1 MPQPDD
7 ERRFTTARSTLL
19 VDRGMD
25 LFIRAGGILVIIAVF
40 GILLFILAQVLPL
53 FGGATVGGGQA
64 SRPTGVG
71 APVALLVDEWGS
83 LPITVDAQGRT
94 LAHHLPPND
103 PSGSVTKPVPA
114 KVDESRIDLGG
125 ARISAALSQ
134 VRSQR
139 LVLGTDD
146 GRVVVLGAEW
156 VDAGVVGKGMNTAG
170 RLVQQSADPFGVPGR
185 PIAALGYGDSGGDR
199 LLAVIQEVEGRR
211 VVTAQHAAAK
221 KLRGGKVKL
230 TLGPAV
236 DLSAKV
242 AGRADRLLVDDRA
255 ESVLVGNDHGE
266 LFWFVRHEDDFE
278 LRQTLR
284 PFGSLE
290 GSARLVAGFDYVY
303 GDVSLVAWNDQ
314 GLARK
319 FSLYLKPGEQL
330 RTFGQIME
338 WTGLPGTA
346 SAFAASQRNKSFLLA
361 GDGWIQVRHATSGT
375 LRWQGGAPGKAA
387 LASFNAKQSR
397 LLIADQ
403 YGAVRSLEFH
413 DEHPEA
419 GFAALFG
426 KVWYEGQAAPAFTWQ
441 STGGDDSEPKF
452 SMVPLI
458 FGTLKA
464 TLYAMLF
471 SVPIALLAAIY
482 TSEFMHPRLKAVI
495 KPVIE
500 IMAALPSVV
509 LGFLGALV
517 LAPYLAPR
525 IPSFLAAALII
536 PIAAIAAGW
545 FWSGL
550 PSRWRAMIRPGY
562 ETLAVLPLI
571 LLVGWV
577 AWNLGPAVERVFFSV
592 TMSDGSQVA
601 DFRLWWSNLVGG
613 SAGFVQGNSLIV
625 GLMMG
630 FAVIPIIFTIAED
643 SLANVPQTLRSGSL
657 ALGASRWQTAIRVVL
672 PTASPGIFSALMIG
686 LGRAIGETMIILM
699 AAGGTPIMDLNIFNG
714 LRSLAANLA
723 NELPEATKDD
733 THYRVLFLG
742 ALLLFALTFVINTIA
757 EVVRARLRDRYKT
770 V

>member
-1 MPQPDD
+1 MPPPDD
-7 ERRFTTARSTLL
+7 ERRFITSRSTLL

-25 LFIRAGGILVIIAVF
+25 LFIRAGGLLVIIAVF
-40 GILLFILAQVLPL
+40 GILIFILGQVLPL
-53 FGGATVGGGQA
+53 FGGASVHGGQV
-64 SRPTGVG
+64 SRPVG
-71 APVALLVDEWGS
+71 AGVPIALVVDEWGS
-83 LPITVDAQGRT
+83 LPITLDGEGRM
-94 LAHHLPPND
+94 LAHHLPPLD
-103 PSGSVTKPVPA
+103 PNGSRQRLPTV
-114 KVDESRIDLGG
+114 KVDETRLDLG
-125 ARISAALSQ
+125 SAKITTALSQ

-139 LVLGTDD
+139 VMLGTDD
-146 GRVVVLGAEW
+146 GRVLLLEAVW
-156 VDAGVVGKGMNTAG
+156 VDAGVVGKGMSTSG
-170 RLVQQSADPFGVPGR
+170 RLTQQSAEPIGVAGK
-185 PIAALGYGDSGGDR
+185 PILALGYGDSGDDR
-199 LLAVIQEVEGRR
+199 LLAVIQEVEGKR
-211 VVTAQHAAAK
+211 VVTARPSIK
-221 KLRGGKVKL
+221 KRGKMQAGN
-230 TLGPAV
+230 PV
-236 DLSAKV
+236 DLSPKIG
-242 AGRADRLLVDDRA
+242 GRAERLLVDDRG
-255 ESVLVGNDHGE
+255 ESVLVGNDAGE
-266 LFWFVRHEDDFE
+266 LYWFVKNDEEFE

-284 PFGSLE
+284 PFGGLE
-290 GSARLVAGFDYVY
+290 GSGHKLAGFDYVF
-303 GDVSLVAWNDQ
+303 GDVSLVVWNDQ

-319 FSLYLKPGEQL
+319 FSLFRKPGEQL
-330 RTFGQIME
+330 RTFGQTME
-338 WTGLPGTA
+338 WTDLPGTA
-346 SAFAASQRNKSFLLA
+346 AAFAASQRNKSFLVA
-361 GDGWIQVRHATSGT
+361 GDGWIQVRHATSGS
-375 LRWQGGAPGKAA
+375 LRWQGGTPGKAV
-387 LASFNAKQSR
+387 LAAFNAKQSR

-403 YGAVRSLEFH
+403 DGAVRSLDIH

-426 KVWYEGQAAPAFTWQ
+426 KVWYEGQEKPAYTWQ

-452 SMVPLI
+452 SMIPLI

-471 SVPIALLAAIY
+471 SVPIAVLAAIY
-482 TSEFMHPRLKAVI
+482 TAEFMHPRLKAVI
-495 KPVIE
+495 KPGIE

-517 LAPYLAPR
+517 LAKYLAPR
-525 IPSFLAAALII
+525 IPSFLTTALII
-536 PIAAIAAGW
+536 PIAAILVGW

-550 PSRWRAMIRPGY
+550 PSRWRALIRPGY
-562 ETLAVLPLI
+562 ESLAVLPLI
-571 LLVGWV
+571 LLVGWG
-577 AWNLGPAVERVFFSV
+577 AWSLGPAVERIFFSV

-613 SAGFVQGNSLIV
+613 NAGFVQGNSMIV

-643 SLANVPQTLRSGSL
+643 SLANVPQTLRTGSL

-742 ALLLFALTFVINTIA
+742 ALLLFGLTFVINTLA
-757 EVVRARLRDRYKT
+757 EVVRARLRERYKT